1 MSPSKTL
8 SRTVSFEKVEITEEA
23 FSQCSEESCSSSS
36 SNTNITQTPSTTAD
50 SKSIWKQIFSKPV
63 KPKAINDEM
72 KEQWSTLDKEQ
83 SSNYSRFSTSTPGVK
98 RTCPFYKKIP
108 GK

>member
-1 MSPSKTL
+1 
-8 SRTVSFEKVEITEEA
+8 
-23 FSQCSEESCSSSS
+23 
-36 SNTNITQTPSTTAD
+36 
-50 SKSIWKQIFSKPV
+50 
-63 KPKAINDEM
+63 M